1 MITGMRLG
9 IIRGINNWYGSGAA
23 SVLSTPATEGW
34 LAFNSASIRK
44 NSLRWLRGLI
54 SNNGNVLSLLSD
66 TREIKPNKHR
76 YDNGKMNTQ
85 SLNYK
90 VQSMQHQI
98 VYCQTMSILNL
109 FFFQIVSLS
118 KLEVHV

>member
-44 NSLRWLRGLI
+44 NSLRWLRGFRIMVMFWVCYQTPERLNQI
-54 SNNGNVLSLLSD
+54 NVDMIGEKWIHNHSTTKYAASDCVLSND
-66 TREIKPNKHR
+66 VN
-76 YDNGKMNTQ
+76 N
-85 SLNYK
+85 
-90 VQSMQHQI
+90 
-98 VYCQTMSILNL
+98 
-109 FFFQIVSLS
+109 
-118 KLEVHV
+118 